1 MVLTATTIFDNG
13 NPVGGNNLLTTAV
26 EHVDSN
32 PDNDRRTDFAHDFRN
47 RNYLT
52 TAFISTIG
60 PPVSVVT
67 LKTFDNLDGV
77 TGVAQYNTI
86 VGTGHLI
93 RKSATLI
100 DNLRRGYQ
108 TQVCGVSGG
117 TTNGIT
123 LYGNTWFNALGQP
136 VKQAPVGGSRMYT
149 KTGYDIVNRPIGSY
163 TGYAPD
169 GDTDP
174 WHVTAEIDKIFVQT
188 LTALDGAGNATQIA
202 SFQRNNGDTSTG
214 ISPRRATCQVLR
226 LLARRAQA
234 AKLPPPTTAPT
245 AAPPQSRPFGP
256 TEQRHCP
263 RQPDRL

>member
-1 MVLTATTIFDNG
+1 MVKTATSIFDNG

-26 EHVDSN
+26 EHVNSN

-77 TGVAQYNTI
+77 TGVAQYNTT

-93 RKSATLI
+93 RQSATLI
-100 DNLRRGYQ
+100 DNLRRAYQ
-108 TQVCGVSGG
+108 TQVNGVSGG
-117 TTNGIT
+117 TTTGIT

-136 VKQAPVGGSRMYT
+136 VKQVPVGGSLVYT
-149 KTGYDIVNRPIGSY
+149 KTAYNVVNRPVGSY
-163 TGYAPD
+163 TRYAPS

-174 WHVTAEIDKIFVQT
+174 WHVTAEIDKIFQQT
-188 LTALDGAGNATQIA
+188 LTSL
-202 SFQRNNGDTSTG
+202 
-214 ISPRRATCQVLR
+214 LR
-226 LLARRAQA
+226 
-234 AKLPPPTTAPT
+234 
-245 AAPPQSRPFGP
+245 GG
-256 TEQRHCP
+256 QRHANRHIP
-263 RQPDRL
+263 SQQQRHEHRPAHR

>member
-1 MVLTATTIFDNG
+1 MTRSPGGTITYQVFDVRNNAVETYVGTNDAGATDEQPDGFNVPGNNMVKTATSIFDNG

-108 TQVCGVSGG
+108 TQVYGVSGG
-117 TTNGIT
+117 TTTGIT
-123 LYGNTWFNALGQP
+123 LYGNTWFNAMGQP
-136 VKQAPVGGSRMYT
+136 VKQAPVGGSLVYT
-149 KTGYDIVNRPIGSY
+149 KTAYDIVNRPIGSY
-163 TGYAPD
+163 TGYAPS

-174 WHVTAEIDKIFVQT
+174 WHVTADDRQN
-188 LTALDGAGNATQIA
+188 LPANAD
-202 SFQRNNGDTSTG
+202 R
-214 ISPRRATCQVLR
+214 
-226 LLARRAQA
+226 ARR
-234 AKLPPPTTAPT
+234 
-245 AAPPQSRPFGP
+245 GG
-256 TEQRHCP
+256 QRHAN
-263 RQPDRL
+263 RQLPSQQRRHEHRPAHR